1 MAILSI
7 TLLGLALPSFL
18 GQPTVAT
25 LLTLALQFVHCLP
38 QTKRMRGLWTL
49 AAQAVLF
56 PWSEPKAFLAASV
69 LLLVPG
75 RVRWFLF
82 GAVAVAA
89 GALSYTDFYVGVSA
103 AGNTLILGLIIF
115 GLTRLNDLYV
125 ELHAARRELAAES
138 VVAERERISRDLDTV
153 LGTALSKVVGL
164 VARRNPREILDVT
177 RRAGEQVRRIPT
189 TSPRDVPRAEM
200 TPRLALPI
208 ILSGL
213 AIWMAG
219 AVAFTVVDPAPDT
232 IIGCAIA
239 LAVVGLYVHHLLPR
253 KGGGRPRFLAL
264 TLPLQMGLALLPLI
278 HEEFDLV
285 HSLVSLVVASAL
297 ITVVHRVSQWVLGAA
312 IVLTEF
318 LVLVLVKPDP
328 VGVIAVSSVATV
340 SVAVMFYGLAL
351 LTKLVAQVH
360 ETRRALAAIAATK
373 ERRRITADVHDLLGY
388 GLAAITVKAE
398 LAARDPERA
407 DTEFRDIERM
417 ARNAL
422 TDLRA
427 IPYEDPEI
435 SLHTEAASAR
445 ETLIAADVDV
455 ELDIDTELL
464 DDHVDTLLATVLREA
479 ITNVLRHSKAHRVSI
494 RATTTQDQV
503 CLSVVNDGV
512 PPDTGGAR
520 GGPRVASFGGSGVTN
535 LTARVTVAGGALD
548 VGAVEGGRYRLT
560 VTHPLRQR
568 TRTEDEPASAR
579 S

>member
-7 TLLGLALPSFL
+7 TLVGLALPSLL
-18 GQPTVAT
+18 GQPTVASF
-25 LLTLALQFVHCLP
+25 LTLALQFVHCLP

-49 AAQAVLF
+49 AAQTALF

-75 RVRWFLF
+75 RVRWVLF

-89 GALSYTDFYVGVSA
+89 GALSYTDFYVAVSA

-115 GLTRLNDLYV
+115 GLTRLNDLHS
-125 ELHAARRELAAES
+125 ELHAARRELAAQS
-138 VVAERERISRDLDTV
+138 VAEERERISRDLDTV
-153 LGTALSKVVGL
+153 LGTALSKVIGL
-164 VARRNPREILDVT
+164 AAKRSPQEILDVT
-177 RRAGEQVRRIPT
+177 RRASEQVRRIPT
-189 TSPRDVPRAEM
+189 TSPQDVPRADM

-208 ILSGL
+208 VLSGL
-213 AIWMAG
+213 AIWMSG
-219 AVAFTVVDPAPDT
+219 AVVFTIVDPTPST

-239 LAVVGLYVHHLLPR
+239 LSVVGLYVHHLFPR
-253 KGGGRPRFLAL
+253 KGGGHPRYLAL
-264 TLPLQMGLALLPLI
+264 TLPLQLGLALVPLVRA
-278 HEEFDLV
+278 EFDLV
-285 HSLVSLVVASAL
+285 HSLASLVVASAL
-297 ITVVHRVSQWVLGAA
+297 ITVSHRVIRWGLVAA
-312 IVLTEF
+312 IVLIEF
-318 LVLVLVKPDP
+318 LVLVAVKPDP
-328 VGVIAVSSVATV
+328 VVVIMVVSVV
-340 SVAVMFYGLAL
+340 NISVAVMFYGLAL

-479 ITNVLRHSKAHRVSI
+479 ITNVLRHSKAYRVSI
-494 RATTTQDQV
+494 RATTTEDQV

-512 PPDTGGAR
+512 PPDTGGTR
-520 GGPRVASFGGSGVTN
+520 GGPRVAAFGGSGITN
-535 LTARVTVAGGALD
+535 LTARVTVAGGALG

-568 TRTEDEPASAR
+568 TRTEDETAPAR